1 LRTEI
6 DPNVSTA
13 TAGRIPFIW
22 AYWAAHLGL
31 MLSYIP
37 LFGLFLPVQVAQV
50 SDMPLTDQAAIVL
63 VGSIVA
69 SLAGVMAGRICDV
82 VFARTG
88 SRQPMLW
95 AGLATIGGS
104 YALFAATGTITGL
117 LVAVMVLQ
125 VGINLVLAGLNAL
138 FAKHVAPQD
147 KAQLASMV
155 NLCLP
160 VANLG
165 LALLSGGA
173 AEDMSLRL
181 FAIGGMT
188 FALFLPLLTWRGGG
202 AEQASDAASRP
213 AHWLYAAAPAMPVWM
228 AVFAARFLVQ
238 LSAALLLTFVQPY
251 LATVLPNAAAVTQT
265 ILYMVVLAAIIS
277 LPIALGA
284 AKLAAWR
291 VNPLTLLQAAAGI
304 LAFAM
309 ATLTL
314 APSAAAITFS
324 YAAFMAALVTY
335 LAIDTAVIAQWLA
348 HSPVVATRLGVMNLA
363 NTLPGIL
370 IPAFLLSVGGSA
382 AQGLVGA
389 FTLTAV
395 GGGIAV
401 LLLGFA
407 KGRLS
412 RANAA

>member
-1 LRTEI
+1 
-6 DPNVSTA
+6 
-13 TAGRIPFIW
+13 
-22 AYWAAHLGL
+22 

-37 LFGLFLPVQVAQV
+37 LFGLFLPVRVAQV
-50 SDMPLTDQAAIVL
+50 SDMPLIDQAAIVL

-69 SLAGVMAGRICDV
+69 SVAGVMAGRICDA

-88 SRQPMLW
+88 SRNPVLW

-104 YALFAATGTITGL
+104 YALFSSTGTIMGL
-117 LVAVMVLQ
+117 LIAVTVLQ
-125 VGINLVLAGLNAL
+125 IGINLVLAGLNAL
-138 FAKHVAPQD
+138 FAEHVAPQD

-165 LALLSGGA
+165 LALLGGGA
-173 AEDMSLRL
+173 AGDMSLRL

-188 FALFLPLLTWRGGG
+188 LALSLPLLTWRGGG
-202 AEQASDAASRP
+202 TQQAVDSASRP
-213 AHWLYAAAPAMPVWM
+213 THWLFAATPAMPIWV
-228 AVFAARFLVQ
+228 AVFAARFFVQ

-251 LATVLPNAAAVTQT
+251 LAAALPDAAAVTQT
-265 ILYMVVLAAIIS
+265 ILYMVILAAIIS
-277 LPIALGA
+277 LPTALGA
-284 AKLAAWR
+284 ARLAAWR
-291 VNPLTLLQAAAGI
+291 VNPLTLLQAAAI
-304 LAFAM
+304 VLAIAM

-314 APSAAAITFS
+314 APSTAAITIS

-348 HSPVVATRLGVMNLA
+348 HSPIVATRLGVMNLA
-363 NTLPGIL
+363 NTLPGII
-370 IPAFLLSVGGSA
+370 IPAFLLSVGGPA

-395 GGGIAV
+395 GSGISV
-401 LLLGFA
+401 LLLGYV
-407 KGRLS
+407 KHRLVS
-412 RANAA
+412 ARVA

>member
-1 LRTEI
+1 
-6 DPNVSTA
+6 
-13 TAGRIPFIW
+13 
-22 AYWAAHLGL
+22 

-37 LFGLFLPVQVAQV
+37 LFGLFLPVRVAQM

-69 SLAGVMAGRICDV
+69 SLAGVMAGRLSDA
-82 VFARTG
+82 VFTRTG

-95 AGLATIGGS
+95 TGLATIGIS
-104 YALFAATGTITGL
+104 YGLFAYTGTIMGL
-117 LVAVMVLQ
+117 LIAVMILQ
-125 VGINLVLAGLNAL
+125 IGINLVLAGLNAL

-165 LALLSGGA
+165 LALLGGGA
-173 AEDMSLRL
+173 AGDMSLRL
-181 FAIGGMT
+181 FAIGGIT
-188 FALFLPLLTWRGGG
+188 LALFLPLLTWRGGG
-202 AEQASDAASRP
+202 AGQAEDAASRP
-213 AHWLYAAAPAMPVWM
+213 THWLYNAALAMPIWI
-228 AVFAARFLVQ
+228 AVFAARFFVQ

-251 LATVLPNAAAVTQT
+251 LAAVLPDATAVTQT
-265 ILYMVVLAAIIS
+265 ILYMVILAAIIS
-277 LPIALGA
+277 LPTAIGA
-284 AKLAAWR
+284 ARLAAWR
-291 VNPLTLLQAAAGI
+291 VNPLTLLQAAAGV
-304 LAFAM
+304 LAIAM

-314 APSAAAITFS
+314 APSSAAITIS

-370 IPAFLLSVGGSA
+370 IPAYLLSVGGPA
-382 AQGLVGA
+382 AEGLVGA

-395 GGGIAV
+395 GSGITV

-407 KGRLS
+407 KRRLN